1 MSFVPQMQVVMVNGD
16 LPAPPIWPA
25 CDFSSDA
32 EMAETLPTLA
42 NFATFTKD
50 FQPWT
55 PADHAAFAASV
66 MNPPRD
72 LSYWQAYTATTK
84 LAVVTMGT
92 PTSPDFTDLVT
103 LTIYGL
109 QQDPSPEQV
118 ELAEQTRLAAYI
130 AWEQAAGG
138 LASPV
143 RTSEGPHAAPPTAE
157 TVAKLDGADEDKEL
171 EEARAAADIAMQGVE
186 ATPPKSGG
194 RRAPTQKQ
202 AAPST
207 SEAKRLGRGKAPKPE
222 KKADAPSDVLER
234 TVTSQLK
241 TWTNEIVRST
251 WMRCHDLS
259 KVETGGEAL
268 FPIQGLQHAEI
279 VSPSNTDPNL
289 AWPACRKVCLGKMIR
304 KLLEVFGH
312 LPPPYDQLSVLTSVL
327 NKAVSTLKDTR
338 HRMTS
343 WTDQVQKETQ
353 MWATTLG
360 AFYKVHGSKGVLT
373 EWKDLLVQVDSLES
387 TGRLAHPLPGDWTV
401 ACPPQSLIRMVTEA
415 GERLVEDVAQ
425 DHGITAIKASQEV
438 YHHMDHV
445 NEAIRAQVSDIMA
458 KARADIAA
466 KLRETP
472 APPGPGLEAQLQQA
486 AGAAGGG
493 QEANPGINLEL
504 Q

>member
-1 MSFVPQMQVVMVNGD
+1 
-16 LPAPPIWPA
+16 
-25 CDFSSDA
+25 
-32 EMAETLPTLA
+32 
-42 NFATFTKD
+42 
-50 FQPWT
+50 
-55 PADHAAFAASV
+55 
-66 MNPPRD
+66 
-72 LSYWQAYTATTK
+72 
-84 LAVVTMGT
+84 
-92 PTSPDFTDLVT
+92 
-103 LTIYGL
+103 
-109 QQDPSPEQV
+109 
-118 ELAEQTRLAAYI
+118 
-130 AWEQAAGG
+130 
-138 LASPV
+138 
-143 RTSEGPHAAPPTAE
+143 
-157 TVAKLDGADEDKEL
+157 
-171 EEARAAADIAMQGVE
+171 MQGVE

-202 AAPST
+202 VQQRSAAAARAAKVAPAPKRRRSVTGATPST
-207 SEAKRLGRGKAPKPE
+207 SKAKRLGRGRAPKPE

-259 KVETGGEAL
+259 KVEKGGEAL

-279 VSPSNTDPNL
+279 VSPSNTDPKL
-289 AWPACRKVCLGKMIR
+289 AWPACRKACLGKMIR

-327 NKAVSTLKDTR
+327 NKSVNTLKDTR

-343 WTDQVQKETQ
+343 WTAEVKKETQ
-353 MWATTLG
+353 TWATTLG
-360 AFYKVHGSKGVLT
+360 AFYKEHGSTGVLT
-373 EWKDLLVQVDSLES
+373 EWKDLLVQ
-387 TGRLAHPLPGDWTV
+387 
-401 ACPPQSLIRMVTEA
+401 SLIRMVTKA

-425 DHGITAIKASQEV
+425 DHGLTAIKASQEV
-438 YHHMDHV
+438 YHHMDRV

-493 QEANPGINLEL
+493 QEANPGINPEL